1 MNSTVQFWW
10 FCILSF
16 KFGGDRSPGP
26 LALEGMAHLIPSN
39 TSRPTRLTRCHAIIP
54 LETPARLN
62 YLCAHLPAELCINI
76 IISHR
81 LVTNVVP
88 LH

>member
-1 MNSTVQFWW
+1 MGHLTQQQSTPPMTN
-10 FCILSF
+10 
-16 KFGGDRSPGP
+16 PG
-26 LALEGMAHLIPSN
+26 
-39 TSRPTRLTRCHAIIP
+39 PTRLTRCHAIIP

-62 YLCAHLPAELCINI
+62 YLCAHLPSELCINI

-88 LH
+88 LD

>member
-62 YLCAHLPAELCINI
+62 YLCAHGKNTVYGIGITDASECILI
-76 IISHR
+76 YQKY
-81 LVTNVVP
+81 
-88 LH
+88 